1 MIGRASVENTLPTVA
16 VIGGG
21 LAGLTAAH
29 RLLHP
34 DARLESGG
42 DSGRRFESRVVL
54 LERGERLGGK
64 IVTERFDGF
73 TVEGAADSFLVRKPW
88 ARALVEEL
96 GLEDD
101 LVACEPDKPRAFVRR
116 SGRLVP
122 FPDGLTGLVP
132 TRMGPLWSSGIL
144 SPLGC
149 ARVAMEPFIPK
160 RTHGGDETVA
170 SFVRRRFGAELY
182 ERLMQPLLGGLY
194 GSSPEDLS
202 VEATFPVLV
211 EAEKRSGSVARGLA
225 ALARERSSKKK
236 DERYPGVPFISLRG
250 GIGGLID
257 ALETSVTAAGAEVEL
272 GAEVTSVRRSEDRWV
287 IECEGRQTLVADA
300 VVLTLPAPIAARV
313 LAGYSELATGLSQ
326 IPFTSTS
333 VVTAA
338 FNEEAFGSPLK
349 GHGYLNPVSESRK
362 VAGVTWSSRKF
373 AGRAPDGQVLLR
385 GFVRDPHLPAAGPKG
400 DEELLAILEDEIR
413 DAVGLKAAPL
423 WWRVFRWESSM
434 PAYTVGHIARVE
446 AVQSE
451 VRRLSGLFL
460 AGYSYGG
467 VGIPDTVRSGED
479 AAIRLMKYA
488 Q

>member
-1 MIGRASVENTLPTVA
+1 MENNIPTVA

-34 DARLESGG
+34 DARLELVG
-42 DSGRRFESRVVL
+42 DSGRRFECRLVL
-54 LERGERLGGK
+54 LERGDRLGGK

-73 TVEGAADSFLVRKPW
+73 TVEGSADSFLVRKPW

-101 LVACEPDKPRAFVRR
+101 LVACEPEKPRAFVRR

-122 FPDGLTGLVP
+122 FPDGLSGMVP
-132 TRMGPLWSSGIL
+132 TQMGPLWSSGIL

-149 ARVAMEPFIPK
+149 ARVAMEPLIPRRK
-160 RTHGGDETVA
+160 HGGDETVA
-170 SFVRRRFGAELY
+170 SFVRRRFGTELY

-194 GSSPEDLS
+194 GSSPEELS

-211 EAEKRSGSVARGLA
+211 EAEKKSGSVGRGLA
-225 ALARERSSKKK
+225 ALARERPPKSDK
-236 DERYPGVPFISLRG
+236 RYLGAPFISLRN
-250 GIGGLID
+250 GIGDLID
-257 ALETSVTAAGAEVEL
+257 ALETSVVAAGAKVEL
-272 GAEVTSVRRSEDRWV
+272 GTEVTSVRRSEARWV
-287 IECEGRQTLVADA
+287 IEFEDRRPLTVDA
-300 VVLTLPAPIAARV
+300 VVLTLPAPAAARV
-313 LAGYSELATGLSQ
+313 LPGHPDLAMELGQ

-338 FNEEAFGSPLK
+338 FKQDAFDGPLK
-349 GHGYLNPVSESRK
+349 GHGYLNPISESRK

-373 AGRAPDGQVLLR
+373 AGRAPEGQVLLR

-400 DEELLAILEDEIR
+400 EEELLAILEDEIR
-413 DAVGLKAAPL
+413 DAVGLTAAPL

-434 PAYTVGHIARVE
+434 PAYTVGHIARV
-446 AVQSE
+446 ASVQSE
-451 VRRLSGLFL
+451 AHKLSGLFL
-460 AGYSYGG
+460 AGCSYGG

-479 AAIRLMKYA
+479 AAIRLMKHEG
-488 Q
+488 